1 MPNVIYERAR
11 SVMDRKELSDFETD
25 KKVYELY
32 EDCIDERRREK
43 NGLIP
48 AKYFLD
54 KMGGWPVLD
63 SPKDNKTY
71 K

>member
-1 MPNVIYERAR
+1 
-11 SVMDRKELSDFETD
+11 MDRKEFSDFETD